1 MAKKTENVAKE
12 AKAPKESAA
21 VARTRRRMVDD
32 GGTPSLRGTILKI
45 VALGILDAI
54 AFFVAMLLVAKHQWV
69 YLGGVIIVT
78 LILNFIYLRRGGL
91 PAKYLAPGVIFLIFF
106 SFSVVVYSAFIAFTN
121 YGGQHNGS
129 KEDSISSVE
138 LGAMVTDTN
147 APWMDVSILEDS
159 NKKFYFLASDNMSE
173 FAADGMTPVPH
184 YYLGGENFNDSATGW
199 HEITGDELAKVTYG
213 PGLMGYDIATGYEGF
228 NTLTVDQVTAEGA
241 KFASLKVPLGAD
253 IDVDG
258 WMALDPSAAGIQR
271 TYYDAKYDAATDSF
285 TRLSD
290 GKIFKADNYAGY
302 FIAEDGERLN
312 DTGWQTV
319 VGMKNF
325 NTIFG
330 NPDLRAPLLKIFSW
344 TVIFAIA
351 SVLSTFVLGLALAL
365 LFNDER
371 LRGKKIYRSIMIL
384 PYAFPGFLSAYVWKG
399 MFNFEYGFINFNI
412 LGFKPGEGIP
422 WLAEEGAAKWAI
434 LLCNLWLGF
443 PYMFLITTGAL
454 QAIPAELTES
464 AVIDGATPWQQL
476 RLIKLP
482 LLLVSLTPL
491 LISSFAF
498 NFNNFTII
506 YLITGG
512 GPSGDP
518 SLGVDVGGT
527 DILISFVYKIAF
539 SSSQG
544 ADYGLASAF
553 SILIFFIV
561 GGLSMIGFRRTR
573 FLEEVTE

>member
-1 MAKKTENVAKE
+1 MAKTTEKVTKEERTAAKLAKRLE
-12 AKAPKESAA
+12 A
-21 VARTRRRMVDD
+21 DYN
-32 GGTPSLRGTILKI
+32 PSKLGLFLKYT
-45 VALGILDAI
+45 LLAI
-54 AFFVAMLLVAKHQWV
+54 FDTAAFFVAQLLIAEHQWT
-69 YLGGVIIVT
+69 YFTGVLVVT
-78 LILNFIYLRRGGL
+78 LLMNWIYIRKGGL
-91 PAKYLAPGVIFLIFF
+91 PAKYLAPGVLFLICF
-106 SFSVVVYSAFIAFTN
+106 SFSVVVYSAIIAFTN
-121 YGGQHNGS
+121 YGGFHNGS
-129 KEDSISSVE
+129 KEESIRSIE

-147 APWMDVSILEDS
+147 APWMDVTLVEDS
-159 NKKFYFLASDNMSE
+159 SKSIHFLATDGVSDVN
-173 FAADGMTPVPH
+173 ATTGAITPH
-184 YYLGGENFNDSATGW
+184 YYFGGSDWNNASSRW
-199 HEITGDELAKVTYG
+199 HELTPAEMAGVETAPGTAGYNVATKIKGYTNLSADEITKLG
-213 PGLMGYDIATGYEGF
+213 ATLS
-228 NTLTVDQVTAEGA
+228 TIQI
-241 KFASLKVPLGAD
+241 PLGAD
-253 IDVDG
+253 LKKDG
-258 WMALDPSAAGIQR
+258 WMALDPSAAGAQR
-271 TYYDAKYDAATDSF
+271 TYYDAVYDAKTDSF
-285 TRLSD
+285 TRQSD
-290 GKIFKADNYAGY
+290 GTIFKANASTG
-302 FIAEDGERLN
+302 FFESASGEKLS
-312 DTGWQTV
+312 DTGWQV
-319 VGMKNF
+319 NVGLKNF

-330 NPDLRAPLLKIFSW
+330 NPKLRAPLLKVFSW

-351 SVLSTFVLGLALAL
+351 SVVSTFVLGLALSL
-365 LFNDER
+365 LFNDDR

-399 MFNFEYGFINFNI
+399 MFDQKYGFINFN
-412 LGFKPGEGIP
+412 LLHFKPGTGIA
-422 WLAEEGAAKWAI
+422 WLAEEGPAKWAI

-454 QAIPAELTES
+454 QAIPGELTES
-464 AVIDGATPWQQL
+464 ATIDGATSWQQF

-482 LLLVSLTPL
+482 LLLVSLAPL

-561 GGLSMIGFRRTR
+561 GGLSMIGFRRTK
-573 FLEEVTE
+573 FLEEVAQ

>member
-1 MAKKTENVAKE
+1 MARNSDEVAIDAKTLKFSA
-12 AKAPKESAA
+12 AKAR
-21 VARTRRRMVDD
+21 ARQRMVND
-32 GGTPSLRGTILKI
+32 GGTPSVRGTIIKI
-45 VALGILDAI
+45 ILLGIADAA
-54 AFFVAMLLVAKHQWV
+54 AFFVSMLLVAQHQWG
-69 YLGGVIIVT
+69 YLAGVIIVT
-78 LILNFIYLRRGGL
+78 LILNYVYLRRGGL
-91 PAKYLAPGVIFLIFF
+91 PAKYLTPGVLFLIFF

-129 KEDSISSVE
+129 KEDSIASVE

-147 APWMDVSILEDS
+147 APWMDVSILEDT

-173 FAADGMTPVPH
+173 FAADGLTPVPH
-184 YYLGGENFNDSATGW
+184 YYFGGADFNAETGW
-199 HEITGDELAKVTYG
+199 HEITGAELSKVTFG
-213 PGLMGYDIATGYEGF
+213 PGQMGYDIATGYVGYS
-228 NTLTVDQVTAEGA
+228 TLSIEQVTQEGA
-241 KFASLKVPLGAD
+241 KFATLQVPLGAA

-258 WMALDPSAAGIQR
+258 WMALDPSAAGVQR
-271 TYYDAKYDAATDSF
+271 TYYDAKYDPATDSF

-290 GKIFKADNYAGY
+290 GNVFKADNFQGFFVSEA
-302 FIAEDGERLN
+302 GERLN

-330 NPDLRAPLLKIFSW
+330 NEKLRAPLLKIFSW
-344 TVIFAIA
+344 TVIFAVA
-351 SVLSTFVLGLALAL
+351 SVVSTFVLGLFLAL

-371 LRGKKIYRSIMIL
+371 LRGKKVYRAIMIL
-384 PYAFPGFLSAYVWKG
+384 PYAFPAFLSAYVWKG
-399 MFNFEYGFINFNI
+399 MFSFEYGFINFDI
-412 LGFKPGEGIP
+412 LRFKPGEGIP
-422 WLAEEGAAKWAI
+422 WLAEEGAAKWAV

-454 QAIPAELTES
+454 QAIPSELNES
-464 AVIDGATPWQQL
+464 AVIDGASAWQQL

-482 LLLVSLTPL
+482 LLLVSLAPL

-498 NFNNFTII
+498 NFNNFTLI
-506 YLITGG
+506 YLLTGG

-518 SLGVDVGGT
+518 SIGVDVGGT

-561 GGLSMIGFRRTR
+561 GGLSLIGFRRTR

>member
-1 MAKKTENVAKE
+1 MARKTEDVTSDAKTVRL
-12 AKAPKESAA
+12 SAA
-21 VARTRRRMVDD
+21 TRRARQRMVDD
-32 GGTPSLRGTILKI
+32 GGTPSLRGTIIKI
-45 VALGILDAI
+45 ILLGIADAA
-54 AFFVAMLLVAKHQWV
+54 AFFVSMLLVAKHQWT
-69 YLGGVIIVT
+69 YLAGVVIVT

-91 PAKYLAPGVIFLIFF
+91 PAKYLSPGVLFLIFF

-129 KEDSISSVE
+129 KEDSIASVE

-159 NKKFYFLASDNMSE
+159 SKHYYFLASDNMSE
-173 FAADGMTPVPH
+173 MAADGVTPVPH
-184 YYLGGENFNDSATGW
+184 YYLGGEEFNSTTGW
-199 HEITGDELAKVTYG
+199 HEITGDELSKVSYG
-213 PGLMGYDIATGYEGF
+213 AGLMGYDIATGYEGF
-228 NTLTVDQVTAEGA
+228 KTLSIDQVTQDGA
-241 KFASLKVPLGAD
+241 KFATLQVPIGAD

-258 WMALDPSAAGIQR
+258 WMALDPSAAGVQR
-271 TYYDAKYDAATDSF
+271 TYYDAKYDPATDSF

-290 GKIFKADNYAGY
+290 GTVFKADNSQG
-302 FIAEDGERLN
+302 FFLSESGERLN

-319 VGMKNF
+319 VGLKNF

-330 NPDLRAPLLKIFSW
+330 NEKLRAPLLKIFSW

-351 SVLSTFVLGLALAL
+351 SVLSTFILGLALSL
-365 LFNDER
+365 LFNDDR
-371 LRGKKIYRSIMIL
+371 LRGKKVYRAIMIL
-384 PYAFPGFLSAYVWKG
+384 PYAFPAFLSAYVWKG
-399 MFNFEYGFINFNI
+399 MFSFEYGFINFNI

-464 AVIDGATPWQQL
+464 AVIDGASAWQQL

-561 GGLSMIGFRRTR
+561 GGLSLIGFRRTR